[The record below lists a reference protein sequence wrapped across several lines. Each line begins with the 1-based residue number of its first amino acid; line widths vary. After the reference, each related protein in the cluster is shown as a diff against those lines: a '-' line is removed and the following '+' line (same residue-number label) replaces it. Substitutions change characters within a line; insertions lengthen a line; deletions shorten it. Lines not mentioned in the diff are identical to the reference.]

1 MSNGEFSNADAA
13 KETWRIFRIMAEFV
27 EGIEEMGRVGR
38 GVTIYGSARTAPG
51 EPHYELAYECA
62 RLVAERKYAVITG
75 GGPGIMEAAN
85 KGAMDAGGMSVGL
98 NIALPEEQAPNEYQ
112 NMSLDFHYFFVR
124 KVMFLKYAIGTICL
138 PGGFGTMDEFFEAM
152 TLIQTGKAPP
162 MGVVLV
168 GVDFWSPLVDWLRD
182 TLLRKYGNIS
192 PSDLDLYTVT
202 DDPEVAV
209 NTICELYEKRQGGAG
224 IPPTAGQMQRHPQ
237 DRLTP
242 EGTVYGVPP
251 LIPRHRHD
259 REKR

>member
-1 MSNGEFSNADAA
+1 MASAMNKKKTASE
-13 KETWRIFRIMAEFV
+13 ETWRVFRIMAEFV
-27 EGIEEMGRVGR
+27 EGIEEMGRVGP
-38 GVTIYGSARTAPG
+38 GVTLYGSARTEPG
-51 EPHYELAYECA
+51 QPHYELAYECA
-62 RLVAERKYAVITG
+62 RLLAERKVTVITG

-112 NMSLDFHYFFVR
+112 NLSLDFHYFFVR

-168 GVDFWSPLVDWLRD
+168 GVDFWSPLIDWMRN
-182 TLLRKYGNIS
+182 TMLRKYANIS

-209 NTICELYEKRQGGAG
+209 NTICELHEKRRGEAG
-224 IPPTAGQMQRHPQ
+224 IPPTTGQMLRHPQ
-237 DRLTP
+237 DQLTP

-251 LIPRHRHD
+251 LIPRHRQD
-259 REKR
+259 NDK